1 MKSAN
6 ATVEAI
12 KEAMQGWNT
21 IEAAARKE
29 FPNATPEEL
38 YQICKS
44 AMNHALGI

>member
-1 MKSAN
+1 MKPTSG
-6 ATVEAI
+6 TVEAL

-21 IEAAARKE
+21 IEAAARSE

-44 AMNHALGI
+44 AMNKALGI